1 MLAFSVF
8 DKKAVSFNTPFFV
21 QTKGVAMR
29 SFADLVADKRTTV
42 AQHPEDFALYEVGFF
57 AEQNGKLCCRLND
70 GGDDLPPL
78 FICEALDFVDA
89 AESSQKTLK

>member
-42 AQHPEDFALYEVGFF
+42 AQHPEDFALYEVGNFD
-57 AEQNGKLCCRLND
+57 ETGGVLLHRVND
-70 GGDDLPPL
+70 VGDALPPL
-78 FICEALDFVDA
+78 FICEALDFVEA
-89 AESSQKTLK
+89 AESSK